1 MNDLMLDYD
10 EGILL
15 QGQGGFRCGL
25 DSDELDEM
33 VLTNRN
39 LICVVQKS
47 TGFFSKP
54 RMEVSK
60 TPLDTIRVI
69 NGKPQVAQMNHPEHG
84 LGMQILYTNGAR
96 EHFTFYG
103 GTGAQ
108 KKEIA
113 KWVAAIT
120 TAITG
125 EDVSAAVSKPE
136 KTKTNTFA
144 GLGAFTSGLQSV
156 VDNARQTIE
165 TTSKQ
170 FTDAVHM
177 PGARAADKISE
188 SESFKENPVYV
199 QPPEK
204 VSPVTTPQ
212 QTHCFC
218 TNCGQKL
225 KIGVR
230 FCHSCGSPV
239 KAATE
244 PTPPPVPPVPPVVPN
259 TSPVQP
265 IPPIVPPMPE
275 EPKKPQRQQ
284 EYAGTILKCPNCGCV
299 IGETT
304 AICPDCGMRISR
316 RKAVSSVQE
325 FKDQLMGIEYTRKRG
340 QGGVFG
346 VYTAPDPADT
356 KKLSLIRN
364 FPIPNSVDDIME
376 FMFLAVANIDV
387 ALSKNTMMNKL
398 NNTQQVDTA
407 ATIGRTISNAW
418 VTKMQQA
425 YQKAEIMFPSDPAF
439 ASIQR
444 LYFEKMKELK
454 IKV

>member
-10 EGILL
+10 EGIII
-15 QGQGGFRCGL
+15 QNEGGFRCGEE
-25 DSDELDEM
+25 SEEMDEM
-33 VLTNRN
+33 VLTNRH
-39 LICVVQKS
+39 LICVIQKS

-54 RMEVSK
+54 RTEVVK
-60 TPLDTIRVI
+60 IPLDYIRVI
-69 NGKPQVAQMNHPEHG
+69 NGKPQVSQMNHPEHG
-84 LGMQILYTNGAR
+84 LGMQILYNNGAR
-96 EHFTFYG
+96 EHFSFYG

-113 KWVAAIT
+113 RWIAAIT
-120 TAITG
+120 IAITG
-125 EDVSAAVSKPE
+125 EEPVASESKP
-136 KTKTNTFA
+136 TKQKVNAFA

-156 VDNARQTIE
+156 VDGAKQTFE
-165 TTSKQ
+165 TTTKQ
-170 FTDAVHM
+170 FTDVVHM
-177 PGARAADKISE
+177 QATRPVETTTTYEPPVEKTAPISA
-188 SESFKENPVYV
+188 
-199 QPPEK
+199 
-204 VSPVTTPQ
+204 PQ

-225 KIGVR
+225 KMGVR
-230 FCHSCGSPV
+230 FCHSCGAAV
-239 KAATE
+239 KSISE
-244 PTPPPVPPVPPVVPN
+244 PTPPPVPPVVPPTPPTPPMPPVPPVVN
-259 TSPVQP
+259 PVS
-265 IPPIVPPMPE
+265 E
-275 EPKKPQRQQ
+275 EPKRTQRQQ
-284 EYAGTILKCPNCGCV
+284 EYAGTILKCPNCGAV

-316 RKAVSSVQE
+316 RRAVSSVQE
-325 FKDQLMGIEYTRKRG
+325 FKDQLMAIEYTRKRG

-387 ALSKNTMMNKL
+387 ALSKNSMMNKL
-398 NNTQQVDTA
+398 NGTQQVDTA

-425 YQKAEIMFPSDPAF
+425 YQKAEIMFPDDPAF
-439 ASIQR
+439 TSIQR
-444 LYFEKMKELK
+444 LYFDKMKELK